1 MFKLTNLKKTEKP
14 LFLLVLLCL
23 FPLGISA
30 QSIVKGLV
38 NDESGEPIIG
48 ATVRVLGTSSGTVTD
63 LDGQFQINAQPN
75 AQISV
80 SYIGYVTQKVTIRG
94 GAKQYHHHAEGGQ
107 HDA

>member
-38 NDESGEPIIG
+38 
-48 ATVRVLGTSSGTVTD
+48 
-63 LDGQFQINAQPN
+63 
-75 AQISV
+75 
-80 SYIGYVTQKVTIRG
+80 
-94 GAKQYHHHAEGGQ
+94 
-107 HDA
+107 